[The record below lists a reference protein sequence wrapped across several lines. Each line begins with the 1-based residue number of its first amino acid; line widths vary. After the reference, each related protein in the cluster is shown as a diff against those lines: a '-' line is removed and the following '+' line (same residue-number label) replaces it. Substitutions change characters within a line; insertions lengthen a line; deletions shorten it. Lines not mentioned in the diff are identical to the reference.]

1 MNKLFLVLF
10 FVVIAIVATGA
21 VGIESP
27 STPGPL
33 PSYLTINQTGQAS
46 IATITALIT
55 GTSQP
60 QNVLIHNESG
70 DMLRIGTDTACL
82 TNGFGLPAGGVL
94 YLNLSPR
101 VNLYVDCS
109 GTAVISYIK
118 GE

>member
-1 MNKLFLVLF
+1 MYKLITILF
-10 FVVIAIVATGA
+10 ILSCAFAFGA

-27 STPGPL
+27 ATPGPL
-33 PSYLTINQTGQAS
+33 PAYLTINQTGQAS
-46 IATITALIT
+46 IATITALIS

-101 VNLYVDCS
+101 VNLYVDSS

>member
-70 DMLRIGTDTACL
+70 DMLRLGTDTACL

-101 VNLYVDCS
+101 ISLYVDCS